1 MLEKA
6 ASYEEAV
13 RAFRWRVPE
22 FFNIGVDV
30 SDKHADTDK
39 LALIYRDE
47 AGQERRF
54 TFRDIARLS
63 NRLANAL
70 QAQGLRRGDRLGIL
84 APQSPETA
92 IAHLAAYK
100 AGLIA
105 VPLFALFGEEALE
118 YRLSNCGARG
128 LVTDAVGLAKI
139 AAIRDRLPELRTI
152 LLTDGGVG
160 GEANLCFAQGDQPL
174 AFWPAVEAAS
184 DQFVPERT
192 RADDPALIIYTS
204 GTTGQPK
211 GALHAHRVLLG
222 HLPGVEFPHEFFPQ
236 PGDLM
241 WTPADWAW
249 IGGLL
254 DVLLPAWHHG
264 VPVLAY
270 RARKFDPEEA
280 FFVLAKYGVRNSFL
294 PPTALKLMRGVTDP
308 RARHAYRLRSIG
320 SGGETLGG
328 ELLDWGR
335 ATFGLTINEFYG
347 QTECNLVVGNCAGIM
362 PARPGLMGR
371 AIPGH
376 TVAIVDD
383 AGRELPDGTPG
394 NVAVKRPDPVMFLE
408 YWRNPQATR
417 AKFAGDWL
425 LTGDTARREA
435 EGYFRFQG
443 RADDVITSAGYRI
456 GPAEIE
462 DCLLKHPAVAMAAV
476 IGVPDPVRTEAVKA
490 FIVPKPG
497 IAPDARLVS
506 DVQGWVRTR
515 LAAHEYPRHV
525 EFVDSLPMTTTGK
538 IQRKVLR
545 EREAAKAAREAE

>member
-1 MLEKA
+1 MLEPAK
-6 ASYEEAV
+6 SYDEAV
-13 RAFRWRVPE
+13 AQFRWRVPAR
-22 FFNIGVDV
+22 FNIGVDV
-30 SDKHADTDK
+30 TDKHAGSDK

-47 AGQERRF
+47 AGAERRYS
-54 TFRDIARLS
+54 FRDMALLS

-70 QAQGLRRGDRLGIL
+70 LAQGLGRGDRIAIL
-84 APQSPETA
+84 LVQSPETA
-92 IAHLAAYK
+92 IAHVAAYK
-100 AGLIA
+100 AGLVA
-105 VPLFALFGEEALE
+105 VPLFALFGVEALE
-118 YRLSNCGARG
+118 YRLQNSGARA

-139 AAIRDRLPELRTI
+139 AAIRDRLPELRTV
-152 LLTDGGVG
+152 LVTDMARE
-160 GEANLCFAQGDQPL
+160 GEANLCLARGDQPL
-174 AFWPAVEAAS
+174 PFWPLVEAAS
-184 DQFVPERT
+184 DRFAAVDT
-192 RADDPALIIYTS
+192 SADDPALIIYTS

-236 PGDLM
+236 AGDLM

-264 VPVLAY
+264 IPVLAY

-280 FFVLAKYGVRNSFL
+280 FFLLAKYGVRNSFL
-294 PPTALKLMRGVTDP
+294 PPTALKLMRQVAAP
-308 RARHAYRLRSIG
+308 QQRHAYRLRSIG

-362 PARPGLMGR
+362 EARPGLMGR

-376 TVAIVDD
+376 RVAIVDD
-383 AGRELPDGTPG
+383 DGRALPDGEPG
-394 NVAVKRPDPVMFLE
+394 NVAVLRPDPVMFLE
-408 YWRNPQATR
+408 YWQNPEATR

-425 LTGDTARREA
+425 ITGDTARREA
-435 EGYFRFQG
+435 DGYFRFQG
-443 RADDVITSAGYRI
+443 RADDVITTAGYRV

-490 FIVPKPG
+490 FIVPKAG
-497 IAPDARLVS
+497 VAPDARLVR
-506 DVQGWVRTR
+506 DVQDWVRTR
-515 LAAHEYPRHV
+515 LAAHEYPRLV
-525 EFVDSLPMTTTGK
+525 EFVDALPMTTTGK

-545 EREAAKAAREAE
+545 EREAAKLAESTR